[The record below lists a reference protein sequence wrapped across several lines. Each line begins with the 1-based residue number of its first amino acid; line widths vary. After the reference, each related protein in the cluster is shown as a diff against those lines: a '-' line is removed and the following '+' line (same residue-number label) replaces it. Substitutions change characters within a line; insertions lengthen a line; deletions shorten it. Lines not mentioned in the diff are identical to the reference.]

1 MKFDSLHLKRALS
14 AALFVL
20 LLSVVGTKN
29 ALAQNQVAVLQHND
43 TIKAYY
49 GIDALVQAHA
59 EAADGDTITL
69 SSGNFHSCTITKAI
83 TLHGAG
89 CTSDT
94 LGITPTYISYNCT
107 INILNQ
113 SDCLT
118 IQGVFFQDE
127 VYYGQLYHADFIKCI
142 IGALRQSTSWGVPVH
157 LENLRIINCLIGT
170 ASISPSIYDGVS
182 IINSAIG
189 GLESPTN
196 YTVSLFN
203 SYFGTYGSNSTTINL
218 YLYNCI
224 VRRNNNTH
232 QLANSYAY
240 NCIEIGS
247 VFSNSVQTFNCMHAE
262 TFSEVF
268 ETFDG
273 TFSFNSDFHLN
284 EEIANT
290 FLGNDGSEVGIY
302 GGAMPYAPRPT
313 YMRPYRCG
321 VSGITTTD
329 GYLNVEVEVAPEE

>member
-69 SSGNFHSCTITKAI
+69 SSGNFHSCDITKAI

-89 CTSDT
+89 CASDT
-94 LGITPTYISYNCT
+94 LGIAPTYISNNCT
-107 INILNQ
+107 INIQNQ

-118 IQGVFFQDE
+118 IQGVFFQNT
-127 VYYGQLYHADFIKCI
+127 VSYGHLYHADFIKCV
-142 IGALRQSTSWGVPVH
+142 IGALNHSVSQH

-170 ASISPSIYDGVS
+170 ANISPSIYDGVS

-203 SYFGTYGSNSTTINL
+203 SYFGTYGSTSTTKNL

-224 VRRNNNTH
+224 VRINYNTH

-247 VFSNSVQTFNCMHAE
+247 VFYNSVQTFNCMHAE

-290 FLGNDGSEVGIY
+290 FLGTDGREVGIY

-321 VSGITTTD
+321 VSGNTTTD
-329 GYLNVEVEVAPEE
+329 GYLNVEVEVAPDE

>member
-29 ALAQNQVAVLQHND
+29 ALAQNQMAVLQHDD

-49 GIDALVQAHA
+49 GTDALVQAHA

-69 SSGNFHSCTITKAI
+69 SSGNFHSCDITKAI

-89 CTSDT
+89 CASDT
-94 LGITPTYISYNCT
+94 LGIAPTYISNNCT
-107 INILNQ
+107 INIQNQ

-118 IQGVFFQDE
+118 IQGVLFQNE
-127 VYYGQLYHADFIKCI
+127 VYYGQLYHADFIKCAF
-142 IGALRQSTSWGVPVH
+142 GSLGQSTSSDVPVH

-170 ASISPSIYDGVS
+170 ARIYPNIHDGVS
-182 IINSAIG
+182 IINSAIDHF
-189 GLESPTN
+189 SCPTN

-203 SYFGTYGSNSTTINL
+203 SYFGLFSYPSNNL

-224 VRRNNNTH
+224 VSIKNSDVR
-232 QLANSYAY
+232 NSYAY
-240 NCIEIGS
+240 NCIEIRS
-247 VFSNSVQTFNCMHAE
+247 AFHNSVQTFNCMHAE

-273 TFSFNSDFHLN
+273 TFSFNSEFHLN

-290 FLGNDGSEVGIY
+290 FLGTDGREVGIY

-321 VSGITTTD
+321 VSGNTTTD
-329 GYLNVEVEVAPEE
+329 GYLNVEVEVAPDE

>member
-142 IGALRQSTSWGVPVH
+142 IGALRQSTSSGVPVH

-170 ASISPSIYDGVS
+170 AYIYPNIYDGVS

-189 GLESPTN
+189 NFSCPTN

-203 SYFGTYGSNSTTINL
+203 SYFRQASNPSNNL

-224 VRRNNNTH
+224 VSKDINYVG
-232 QLANSYAY
+232 NSYAY

-247 VFSNSVQTFNCMHAE
+247 AFHNSVQTFNCMHAE

-273 TFSFNSDFHLN
+273 TFSFDSDFHLK
-284 EEIANT
+284 EEVANT